1 MVNDFFF
8 FLENDGKQY
17 VHFYLCLLPLG
28 TKQNNPCFPHVSPSR
43 DGFINLASA
52 GFHRL
57 AQQGWISNAYCFD
70 LESGHRFLSEFHELK
85 PKVRF

>member
-1 MVNDFFF
+1 MNFFF
-8 FLENDGKQY
+8 FLESDGKQY
-17 VHFYLCLLPLG
+17 VHFYLCLLLPLG
-28 TKQNNPCFPHVSPSR
+28 TCFPHVSPLR

-70 LESGHRFLSEFHELK
+70 SESGHRFLSEFHGLK
-85 PKVRF
+85 PKVKFQ